1 MLVVAE
7 TLTAGSHASHAP
19 GRRQED
25 DLNLV
30 AHTLRGEGHD
40 GSEDGTGRGVP
51 LVTQALTG
59 TFANGGADD
68 NKAQGGF
75 LIPVVARALT
85 APASPR
91 YDGDT
96 KTFVV
101 EEVSKPIKAAANLHH
116 DESHEAY
123 VLQDV
128 RGRTRD
134 KTDDGQGIGIREG
147 DGPMYTLDATQQHAV
162 AYQCQ
167 GSNVGEMGTLRAG
180 NGALTGGVPFVQDT
194 PAFALRADPGGT
206 GQGHNTNLVF
216 GISNQPTPKFGEDV
230 VPSLDAKESG
240 GDRMEAVAVGMGVR
254 RLTPRECERLQG
266 FPDGWTDVGGI
277 RVNKRDGAIKLIYP
291 TPDSPRYRAAGNAVA
306 VPVVEWIA
314 GRIAEVD
321 ATKRRGAWRDA

>member
-1 MLVVAE
+1 MLVTAE
-7 TLTAGSHASHAP
+7 TLTAGSHKSHAP

-25 DLNLV
+25 DFNLV
-30 AHTLRGEGHD
+30 AHTLKGEGHD

-59 TFANGGADD
+59 TYANGGADD

-75 LIPVVARALT
+75 LVPDVARSLT
-85 APASPR
+85 APSRPR

-96 KTFVV
+96 ETF
-101 EEVSKPIKAAANLHH
+101 
-116 DESHEAY
+116 

-128 RGRTRD
+128 RGGTRD
-134 KTDDGQGIGIREG
+134 KTDDGQGIGIRQG

-180 NGALTGGVPFVQDT
+180 NGALTGGVPFVKTTRAHSAEDAEVWADGEASPT
-194 PAFALRADPGGT
+194 LNAFDSGESRTSALAVAFTERTRKYGRTFESQEDLAYALTNPG
-206 GQGHNTNLVF
+206 
-216 GISNQPTPKFGEDV
+216 
-230 VPSLDAKESG
+230 SG
-240 GDRMEAVAVGMGVR
+240 GRTHSRQIAVGMGVR

-266 FPDGWTDVGGI
+266 FPDNWTLLDD
-277 RVNKRDGAIKLIYP
+277 KTA
-291 TPDSPRYRAAGNAVA
+291 DSPRYRAAGNAVA

-314 GRIAEVD
+314 GRIAETD
-321 ATKRRGAWRDA
+321 AARRREATRDA